1 MKKIVLTLVAMMTI
15 TMANAENEEKNAVQ
29 AVNAYDMT
37 VNMRKLA
44 VALGLTLDQMEAVQ
58 DIHHQFC
65 NEMLLASQAESDERE
80 KLVNQAVKKDVQY
93 MRYILEDKQYR
104 KYLLLLNTTLTT
116 VACAKKREH
125 IINIYQR
132 QVLLA

>member
-1 MKKIVLTLVAMMTI
+1 MLTAMMTL
-15 TMANAENEEKNAVQ
+15 TMAHAENEEKSTVQ
-29 AVNAYDMT
+29 TVNAYDMT

-65 NEMLLASQAESDERE
+65 NEMMLAAQAEKDERE
-80 KLVNQAVKKDVQY
+80 TLLNQAVKKDVQY

-104 KYLLLLNTTLTT
+104 KYLLLLNTTL
-116 VACAKKREH
+116 VNRGL
-125 IINIYQR
+125 R
-132 QVLLA
+132 